1 MAGTGKP
8 GDGKLAATLE
18 KLIFGNR
25 TAIIIL
31 FALLTAALATVAVR
45 GLRIDAS
52 FTKQLPLKHE
62 YMQTFVKHQAE
73 FGGANRVLIALV
85 ARDGNMFTPGF
96 FDALKKATD
105 EVLVMDGIDRARVQS
120 LFTPNVR
127 YMEVVEDGIEAGNVV
142 DSEFVPTPESL
153 AKVREN
159 ILKAGIR
166 GRLVAN
172 DFSGALVSAIV
183 LEKDATGKP
192 IDPIEVARALEA
204 RVRDK
209 IQGND
214 VLVQAE
220 GSAIDVHM
228 IGFAKVVGDIADG
241 AASVIVFA
249 IVTILLTLL
258 AVWYYVQ
265 SLKVAVVPIV
275 CSIIAVLWQLGTLV
289 LLGYGI
295 DPLGLLVPFLIF
307 AIGVSH
313 GVQKISAV
321 KEAAV
326 AGVGSMDAARQ
337 TFRQLLM
344 PAIIAL
350 LADLVGFITILLIP
364 VQVVQEMAVTASIGV
379 AIVILTDLILLPV
392 LVSWVKWDDQ
402 YRARVEKR
410 QALLTEYWRRLARIT
425 DRKPALFIIGISLLL
440 GLFGLFKGSET
451 PIGDTQSGVPE
462 LRADSRYNRDSN
474 IITSKFSIGVD
485 VLTVIVET
493 NEPACTSH
501 ELMTAIDTFAWKMR
515 NVDGVQEVM
524 TLPVV
529 AKIAIAGWNEG
540 SLKWRNIP
548 REPNQLTQSTRYI
561 ETSTGLLNAECNVI
575 PVMLFLRDHKAATI
589 ERVVDEVKAWR
600 TLNTFKGA
608 TFNLATGN
616 VGVMAATN
624 EEVEAKEYPILGWVF
639 AAVILMCLLTFRS
652 LLGTVLVFL
661 PLALV
666 SILVYAVMAMVGI
679 GLKVNTLPMVALGA
693 GIGVDYGIYLWSR
706 MQEYLNSG
714 DTVRNA
720 FEKTM
725 RVTGASIIFTGITL
739 AIGVVTWVFSPLQFQ
754 ADIGIMLTFMFFVNM
769 LGAII
774 LLPAL
779 AAWFVKPA
787 AAQAPPRAEAT
798 APDAHLPGIG
808 PEHGDS

>member
-8 GDGKLAATLE
+8 SDGKVAATLE
-18 KLIFGNR
+18 RLIFGHR
-25 TAIIIL
+25 VPIVIV
-31 FALLTAALATVAVR
+31 FALVTALLATFAAR

-62 YMQTFVKHQAE
+62 YMQTFVKHQSE
-73 FGGANRVLIALV
+73 FGSANRVLIALV
-85 ARDGNMFTPGF
+85 ARDGNMFQAGF

-105 EVLVMDGIDRARVQS
+105 EVLVMEGIDRTRVQS

-127 YMEVVEDGIEAGNVV
+127 YMEVTEEGIEAGNVV
-142 DSEFVPTPESL
+142 DSEFVPTPEALS
-153 AKVREN
+153 KVREN

-183 LEKDATGKP
+183 LEKDATGKL
-192 IDPIEVARALEA
+192 IDPIEVARNLES

-209 IQGND
+209 IQGSD
-214 VLVQAE
+214 VLVQAQ
-220 GSAIDVHM
+220 GTGVDVHM

-241 AASVIVFA
+241 AMSVIVFA
-249 IVTILLTLL
+249 VITILLTLL

-275 CSIIAVLWQLGTLV
+275 CSLVAVAWQLGTLV

-392 LVSWVKWDDQ
+392 LVSWVRWDDQ
-402 YRARVEKR
+402 YKARVERR
-410 QALLTEYWRRLARIT
+410 QAKLASYWQRLARIT
-425 DRKPALFIIGISLLL
+425 ERRNALLIIIGAALLTV
-440 GLFGLFKGSET
+440 FGVWKGRET
-451 PIGDTQSGVPE
+451 PIGDTQAGVPE

-485 VLTVIVET
+485 ILNVIVET
-493 NEPACTSH
+493 KEPACTSH
-501 ELMTAIDTFAWKMR
+501 ELMTAIDNFSWDMR
-515 NVDGVQEVM
+515 NVDGVQEVLS
-524 TLPVV
+524 LPLV

-561 ETSTGLLNAECNVI
+561 ETSTGLLNANCDVV
-575 PVMLFLRDHKAATI
+575 PVMIFLKDHRAGTI
-589 ERVVDEVKAWR
+589 ERVVREVKAWR
-600 TLNTFKGA
+600 AANIYASAKFS
-608 TFNLATGN
+608 LATGN

-624 EEVEAKEYPILGWVF
+624 EEVEAKECPILGWVF
-639 AAVILMCLLTFRS
+639 A
-652 LLGTVLVFL
+652 
-661 PLALV
+661 
-666 SILVYAVMAMVGI
+666 
-679 GLKVNTLPMVALGA
+679 
-693 GIGVDYGIYLWSR
+693 
-706 MQEYLNSG
+706 
-714 DTVRNA
+714 
-720 FEKTM
+720 
-725 RVTGASIIFTGITL
+725 
-739 AIGVVTWVFSPLQFQ
+739 
-754 ADIGIMLTFMFFVNM
+754 
-769 LGAII
+769 
-774 LLPAL
+774 
-779 AAWFVKPA
+779 
-787 AAQAPPRAEAT
+787 
-798 APDAHLPGIG
+798 
-808 PEHGDS
+808 